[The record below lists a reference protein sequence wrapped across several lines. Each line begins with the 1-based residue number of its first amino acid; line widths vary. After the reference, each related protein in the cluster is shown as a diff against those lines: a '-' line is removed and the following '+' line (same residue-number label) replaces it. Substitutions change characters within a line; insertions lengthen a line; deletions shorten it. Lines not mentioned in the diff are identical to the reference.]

1 MTVQFYE
8 ISEEMLDKLAEID
21 DAGKKGNL
29 LFTKEQE
36 AIIVEYFPKKNK
48 EQLAELLGVNVG
60 TLRKYYKRLTKNA

>member
-8 ISEEMLDKLAEID
+8 ISDEMLDKLAEID